1 MAAETDKDQSV
12 DTAISL
18 VLEAEQE
25 ARARIAACEE
35 QADRILR
42 DARESIRG
50 AVRSTEERIS
60 RLHTGC
66 ARRNRELIAEL
77 ESRAFA
83 EEAEQDRGNAADRR
97 LIAAVD
103 AAARRLTTREPGGV
117 D

>member
-1 MAAETDKDQSV
+1 MAAGTDEVLSV

-18 VLEAEQE
+18 VLEAEQD
-25 ARARIAACEE
+25 ALAHIAACEDR
-35 QADRILR
+35 ADRIVR

-50 AVRSTEERIS
+50 AARRTEERIS
-60 RLHTGC
+60 RLHAGC

-77 ESRAFA
+77 EDRASTGETA
-83 EEAEQDRGNAADRR
+83 PDHDDVADEW

-103 AAARRLTTREPGGV
+103 AAARRLTTREPDGV